1 MQVSPETW
9 TPRLRAIAAEQ
20 SSLAGGV
27 QGLVVQTPP
36 EVQVPVQLAWRV
48 SVQHEPMQ
56 QEPLGGQGFGEQTV
70 PSPWKTLVPVQPA
83 ARTWVQTPVA
93 LQQAPVVPQVVGLR
107 APAELT
113 LAATGP
119 ELLRALKPLIEK
131 SARPLAGDLM
141 FFDGGEVVAIAT
153 TSLGDTTEFIYV
165 RNGVI
170 RRGVVTPSRPGRKR
184 DDGGR
189 ALNTFVRPWAREDG
203 TKQKYLAGEIFDG
216 VLRLDQLVAGN
227 RTGPTLH

>member
-1 MQVSPETW
+1 MDGRNDLSMRARIIVVAGLLVGCAGMGRFDRDDDDGTPAHRISHAEPTDATGPDAPRSPLLVEVGQRSKESA
-9 TPRLRAIAAEQ
+9 PAFALRV
-20 SSLAGGV
+20 L
-27 QGLVVQTPP
+27 T
-36 EVQVPVQLAWRV
+36 
-48 SVQHEPMQ
+48 
-56 QEPLGGQGFGEQTV
+56 
-70 PSPWKTLVPVQPA
+70 
-83 ARTWVQTPVA
+83 A
-93 LQQAPVVPQVVGLR
+93 LGLR